1 MSGVGTAPWSS
12 KEAVCRHILLFS
24 ALIDYLRVHFRVMGA
39 TSEAPTGSHRS
50 CEEMRPAVV
59 PVEG

>member
-12 KEAVCRHILLFS
+12 NKVVFRHLLLFS
-24 ALIDYLRVHFRVMGA
+24 ALLDNLSVHFRVMGA
-39 TSEAPTGSHRS
+39 TSEAPTGNRGS
-50 CEEMRPAVV
+50 CEEMRQAVV